1 MDGVDGAERLSVS
14 RSSEVGGMLEV
25 AGELDAYTA
34 PALEQLLAGEPREG
48 DLRLDL
54 SGVTFI
60 DSTGIRVIVKADN
73 DRRERSHGLVI
84 VAPSPS
90 VLRLLQLTSLDDRI
104 RIEARP

>member
-1 MDGVDGAERLSVS
+1 VDGEERLRIS
-14 RSSEVGGMLEV
+14 RSIGPDATLQV

-34 PALEQLLAGEPREG
+34 PALEELLASESRDG

-54 SGVTFI
+54 SGVSFI
-60 DSTGIRVIVKADN
+60 DSTGIRVIVKVDN
-73 DRRERSHGLVI
+73 DLRAHANGLVI

-104 RIEARP
+104 RIEAAP